1 MSERKLVKREIEI
14 RDWRYEEL
22 TYQDIRNTL
31 DELESK
37 YPNGTIYISGGD
49 YSSLEI
55 TLTYHE
61 LETDEEYAKRT
72 AREKSDGALEAS
84 LKTAKAKL
92 THDEIAALRRFPF
105 SW

>member
-1 MSERKLVKREIEI
+1 MSERKLVSREIEL
-14 RDWRYEEL
+14 DNWTYEDLTYEE
-22 TYQDIRNTL
+22 IRNRL
-31 DELESK
+31 NELESK
-37 YPNGTIYISGGD
+37 YPNGRIHISTCD
-49 YSSLEI
+49 WNPEV
-55 TLTYHE
+55 TLTYEE
-61 LETDEEYAKRT
+61 LETQDEYEKRT